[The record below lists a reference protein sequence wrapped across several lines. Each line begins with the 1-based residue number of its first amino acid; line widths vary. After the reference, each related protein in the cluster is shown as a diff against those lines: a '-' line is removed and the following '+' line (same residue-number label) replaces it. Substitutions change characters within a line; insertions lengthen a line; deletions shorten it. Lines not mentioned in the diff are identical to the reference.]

1 MKFRR
6 LTTLGMNGLEDLLQQ
21 QLERDSV
28 DLTSFVEDGANA
40 ELVKELADIE
50 FDSNKQFAHAYDA
63 AEYLYS
69 ILSTTI
75 NPASLLKD
83 ANFWTWLA
91 LVYLPQLISVKRG
104 QKTFGELAHIRFF
117 PNEWDSYSRH
127 YLAGPFYV
135 YYAHRNN
142 PQVCKAVLWNKP
154 NVRGD
159 IQEYPMAKQ
168 RIVQNPAF
176 MATINRLYFDEE
188 KQVCKKGSGSKGGGS
203 PRRFVVAV
211 DQFGLTKDF
220 FEPKDAERFLEILP
234 KEFNRFNPLREAEW
248 REERKAQK
256 EQARLEKEKRKKKL
270 QAKKKPKRKK
280 RH

>member
-6 LTTLGMNGLEDLLQQ
+6 LTASAMDGLEDLLNQ
-21 QLERDSV
+21 QLEKDTL
-28 DLTSFVEDGANA
+28 DLTSYLEDDANA
-40 ELVKELADIE
+40 ELMEELADTE
-50 FDSNKQFAHAYDA
+50 FDPNKQFEHAYDA
-63 AEYLYS
+63 AEYFYG
-69 ILSTTI
+69 ILSTAI
-75 NPASLLKD
+75 NPALLLKD

-91 LVYLPQLISVKRG
+91 LVYLPQLVSVSKG
-104 QKTFGELAHIRFF
+104 KKTFGEIAHIRFF
-117 PNEWDSYSRH
+117 PDDWTSYYRH

-135 YYAHRNN
+135 YYAYRNN

-159 IQEYPMAKQ
+159 VREQFMARQ

-176 MATINRLYFDEE
+176 MAVINRLYFDEE
-188 KQVCKKGSGSKGGGS
+188 KQRNKKGAGGKDGGS
-203 PRRFVVAV
+203 PRRFAVAV

-220 FEPKDAERFLEILP
+220 FEPEDAERFLEILP

-256 EQARLEKEKRKKKL
+256 KQARLEKEQREKKL
-270 QAKKKPKRKK
+270 QAKKKAKRKK

>member
-1 MKFRR
+1 MD
-6 LTTLGMNGLEDLLQQ
+6 GLEDLLNQ
-21 QLERDSV
+21 QLEKDAV
-28 DLTSFVEDGANA
+28 DLSSYLEDDANA
-40 ELVKELADIE
+40 VLIEELANIE
-50 FDSNKQFAHAYDA
+50 FDPTKQFDHAYDV
-63 AEYLYS
+63 AEYLYD
-69 ILSTTI
+69 ILSAAI

-91 LVYLPQLISVKRG
+91 LVYLPQFINVKKG
-104 QKTFGELAHIRFF
+104 IKSFGEFARVRFF
-117 PNEWDSYSRH
+117 PNDYTTYYRH
-127 YLAGPFYV
+127 RLAGPFFV

-154 NVRGD
+154 NVFGD
-159 IQEYPMAKQ
+159 LQEQFMSKQ

-176 MATINRLYFDEE
+176 MAAITRLYFDEE
-188 KQVCKKGSGSKGGGS
+188 KQAYKKGAGGKDGGS
-203 PRRFVVAV
+203 PRRFGVAV

-220 FEPKDAERFLEILP
+220 FEPEDAERFLEILP

-256 EQARLEKEKRKKKL
+256 KQARLEKEQRKKKH
-270 QAKKKPKRKK
+270 QAKKKAKRKK